1 MSWMDHVNYW
11 NKSLHPGPIDNTAL
25 LSDDGALTRSYLK
38 EGVDYDLVCEPVWR
52 KLVDWYGGGPELKRW
67 SYWERLH
74 GYEVEVSPP
83 KLRVGLVVYDAVPR
97 EIKTVEASRYCRIG
111 ELVDQTCA
119 LYGLQRS
126 DIEELAV
133 WEWSSATKHVR
144 WSRRLPRRQIQA
156 IEERTLKD
164 VSLGDGDTVCLKL
177 TAKARD
183 AYSGTIRQQ
192 PEEEPET
199 TVSQLPDP
207 TLRRQ
212 IEIPPRPTDI
222 AATSL
227 LGEFRHSGAVQEDD
241 SDEEPDDLS
250 ELSSTE
256 EEIDSD
262 DEDKEDEDEELDQID
277 TQGVLQVNPAGQ
289 LTAAGKR
296 AQTTRAHIDDDGPS
310 PITTGTEQPM
320 TVSRMLGLVQKELG
334 IQPGEQNIAAAVKHV
349 EEASGIAIEGT
360 LKDRLQNV
368 AMELGVVR
376 VSDPPGG
383 RGGDRHGST
392 GTTAPQLAKLQSQM
406 DQVLS
411 LLTGQ
416 SQREEMQQIVK
427 AVGVYERMAESRR
440 EVSQMNANR
449 DARRNALP
457 PRPRGN
463 LSW

>member
-97 EIKTVEASRYCRIG
+97 QIKTVEASRYCRIG

-183 AYSGTIRQQ
+183 TCSSGTICRQ
-192 PEEEPET
+192 PEEELET

-227 LGEFRHSGAVQEDD
+227 LGEFRHSGAVQE
-241 SDEEPDDLS
+241 
-250 ELSSTE
+250 
-256 EEIDSD
+256 
-262 DEDKEDEDEELDQID
+262 
-277 TQGVLQVNPAGQ
+277 
-289 LTAAGKR
+289 
-296 AQTTRAHIDDDGPS
+296 
-310 PITTGTEQPM
+310 
-320 TVSRMLGLVQKELG
+320 
-334 IQPGEQNIAAAVKHV
+334 
-349 EEASGIAIEGT
+349 
-360 LKDRLQNV
+360 
-368 AMELGVVR
+368 
-376 VSDPPGG
+376 
-383 RGGDRHGST
+383 
-392 GTTAPQLAKLQSQM
+392 
-406 DQVLS
+406 LS
-411 LLTGQ
+411 L
-416 SQREEMQQIVK
+416 IHI
-427 AVGVYERMAESRR
+427 
-440 EVSQMNANR
+440 
-449 DARRNALP
+449 
-457 PRPRGN
+457 
-463 LSW
+463 